1 MSRQDARSFIVAG
14 ERETTA
20 ALTATRPAMI
30 ASLDR
35 LRPILEDLGGAADQ
49 GVRGEGLPF
58 LA

>member
-20 ALTATRPAMI
+20 ALTATRPAMV

-35 LRPILEDLGGAADQ
+35 LRPILQDLGAVLQ
-49 GVRGEGLPF
+49 IRG
-58 LA
+58 